1 MSIRRIIS
9 ALLLSV
15 AATLSPAHAA
25 IDLAD
30 QAPDR
35 YIVVP
40 GDTLWSIAARFLKDP
55 WRWPELWRLNKD
67 ELRKPQRL
75 TPGDIIVL
83 NRNGTDGDPQLKLA
97 KVVKLAPQQYVEAN
111 SKAIT
116 SIPANF
122 IEPFLAQPLIV
133 EEHTL
138 DDVARIVGTQEG
150 RVFLARGDHAYV
162 AGAAADIEM
171 WHVYRRGKALL
182 DPESKQPLGYE
193 AFHLGTARQIQPGD
207 QALFEIV
214 DIKQEVGR
222 GDRLLPATRPELLN
236 YLPHKPETNIAAK
249 VISVYGGVNEAGR
262 FSIIAINR
270 GSADKL
276 ETGHVLAL
284 YRSSRTTQ
292 SRDEDNRRAMV
303 TLPEERSG
311 LAFVFRTFAH
321 ISYALVMETTRP
333 VTVLDTAR
341 TP

>member
-9 ALLLSV
+9 ALLLCV
-15 AATLSPAHAA
+15 TATLSSAHAA

-75 TPGDIIVL
+75 TPGDIVVL
-83 NRNGTDGDPQLKLA
+83 KRHSDDGEPQLTLA
-97 KVVKLAPQQYVEAN
+97 KPIKLSPQQYVEAN
-111 SKAIT
+111 NKAIA

-138 DDVARIVGTQEG
+138 DNAAKIVGTQEG

-162 AGAAADIEM
+162 ADAAADVEM
-171 WHVYRRGKALL
+171 WHVYRPGKALL
-182 DPESKQPLGYE
+182 DPDTRQPLGYE
-193 AFHLGTARQIQPGD
+193 AFHLGTARQL
-207 QALFEIV
+207 QAGVQGLFEIV
-214 DIKQEVGR
+214 DVKQEVGR
-222 GDRLLPATRPELLN
+222 GDRLLPAQRPELLN
-236 YLPHKPETNIAAK
+236 YIPHKPETNIAAK
-249 VISVYGGVNEAGR
+249 VISVYGAVNEAGR

-270 GSADKL
+270 GTADQL
-276 ETGHVLAL
+276 EIGHVLAL
-284 YRSSRTTQ
+284 YRSARTAQ
-292 SRDEDNRRAMV
+292 SRDENNQRTTV

-333 VTVLDTAR
+333 VTILDTAR